1 MIISKELL
9 SEVFGK
15 DVLWLEFTSEYG
27 FDAIE
32 YEVHDSSQRGNRF
45 QDVINIHE
53 LAHKCKKWVYGLGYD
68 IKESKNSL
76 VISKFTS
83 TGHERVLIE
92 RYKLHGVKPEEII
105 EGCQYILEQ
114 KDKA

>member
-1 MIISKELL
+1 MVSAELL
-9 SEVFGK
+9 SEVTGDEISTLRGETQLIENK
-15 DVLWLEFTSEYG
+15 IYYSTEY
-27 FDAIE
+27 DIPK
-32 YEVHDSSQRGNRF
+32 
-45 QDVINIHE
+45 VINIHE
-53 LAHKCKKWVYGLGYD
+53 LAYKCKKWAYGLGYD

-114 KDKA
+114 KAKS